1 MRISGVSDSIIIP
14 CTEALVEVETRV
26 RLNCE
31 ASLFM
36 KTKCLPLTML
46 SSQDF
51 LATST
56 RIHSGSQPGVRITL
70 SVQITSCLVTEMRP
84 LDAGMFISSYT

>member
-26 RLNCE
+26 RLKCE

-46 SSQDF
+46 S
-51 LATST
+51 LLRTPWPLVLGST
-56 RIHSGSQPGVRITL
+56 PEVSLGS
-70 SVQITSCLVTEMRP
+70 
-84 LDAGMFISSYT
+84 A